1 MRKSNWLVAVV
12 SALSCAVLLGL
23 WFQLGFNHVD
33 DPLDLV
39 IAIVWWVVVARL
51 GVLAVDGDL
60 VESPFGFAEHR
71 RREKM
76 RLAFVGTGVVY
87 NPERGLVLVEEEGS
101 ELDALQETL
110 QGMSYPTKIVE
121 LADHVRPAF
130 SWVVRSE
137 RFKQNG
143 DVWVGEVLPAHDPEA
158 KAVRFS
164 GRDELAQ
171 LIGHAA

>member
-1 MRKSNWLVAVV
+1 MRKSNWLVAVIAV
-12 SALSCAVLLGL
+12 LSCAVLLGL

-39 IAIVWWVVVARL
+39 IAIVWWVVVA
-51 GVLAVDGDL
+51 GIIAAIVW
-60 VESPFGFAEHR
+60 AEHR

-87 NPERGLVLVEEEGS
+87 NPERGLVLVEEDDS

-130 SWVVRSE
+130 RWVVRSE
-137 RFKQNG
+137 RFERNG
-143 DVWVGEVLPAHDPEA
+143 DVWVGEVLPAHDPDA
-158 KAVRFS
+158 QAVRFS
-164 GRDELAQ
+164 GRDDLAQ

>member
-1 MRKSNWLVAVV
+1 MRKSNWLVAAVA
-12 SALSCAVLLGL
+12 ALSCAVLLGL

-39 IAIVWWVVVARL
+39 IAIVWWVVVA
-51 GVLAVDGDL
+51 GVIGAIVW
-60 VESPFGFAEHR
+60 AEHR

-76 RLAFVGTGVVY
+76 RLAFVGEGVVY
-87 NPERGLVLVEEEGS
+87 NPERGLVLVEEDDS

-130 SWVVRSE
+130 QWVVRSE
-137 RFKQNG
+137 KFDRDG
-143 DVWVGEVLPAHDPEA
+143 DVWEGEVLPAHDPDA
-158 KAVRFS
+158 QAVRFS

>member
-1 MRKSNWLVAVV
+1 MRKSNWLVAAVA
-12 SALSCAVLLGL
+12 ALSCAVLLGL

-39 IAIVWWVVVARL
+39 IAIVWWVVVA
-51 GVLAVDGDL
+51 GVIGAIVW
-60 VESPFGFAEHR
+60 AEHR

-76 RLAFVGTGVVY
+76 RLACVGTGVVY
-87 NPERGLVLVEEEGS
+87 NPERGLVLVEEDDS

-130 SWVVRSE
+130 RWVVRSE
-137 RFKQNG
+137 RFERNG

-158 KAVRFS
+158 QAVRFS